1 MARKITFVVASTL
14 ILALFIAGGKKK
26 KTHGTNILLYL

>member
-1 MARKITFVVASTL
+1 MARKITFVVASIL

-26 KTHGTNILLYL
+26 NTWP